1 MTMKELSG
9 LASDYLEDIDILEEA
24 KETLRKELAEWWKDL
39 SEASSDGFSRLKK
52 ENKLGDPVEE
62 DKWIHGSGKNEM
74 CLRLWLN
81 KKQFPL
87 FLSIEDPI
95 TVKGRD
101 YRLILKVTSKPE
113 LTKLKKDPTFVKLV
127 NKKAK
132 EAGLEGLE
140 ELDWA
145 RTSLATHDVRVVPNK
160 PEATKQSLIKAVGT
174 IAQIVIAAYQLK
186 ASKQTS

>member
-1 MTMKELSG
+1 MKELSG

-39 SEASSDGFSRLKK
+39 SEASSK
-52 ENKLGDPVEE
+52 EFDRIKESKLGDRVEKYE
-62 DKWIHGSGKNEM
+62 WTPPNKANDQMHVGLSFANEKKFH
-74 CLRLWLN
+74 LRL
-81 KKQFPL
+81 K
-87 FLSIEDPI
+87 IEGPT
-95 TVKGRD
+95 TVKRRD

-140 ELDWA
+140 DLDWA

-186 ASKQTS
+186 APKQTS